1 MTSNLCIGIDLGT
14 TYSCAAVYRNGRV
27 EIITNLDG
35 NRTTPSVIAFTE
47 TGRLIGDAA
56 KNQAAMNPSNTV
68 YDVKRLIGQSFN
80 SQPVHAE
87 LPLLSFK
94 VEPSAD
100 NQPRIRIEP
109 DRLFSP
115 EELSAMVLSHL
126 KEASEKYL
134 GQAVTSAVITVPA
147 YFNDAQRQATKTAGQ
162 IAGLE
167 VLRIINEPT
176 AAALAYG
183 LERLGD
189 LSKVN
194 PSSNDSGRH
203 IVVVDLGGG
212 TFDCTLLVIQ
222 DGIYQVLATSG
233 DLHLGGEDFDS
244 RMVDFLSQEFKRRHK
259 VDLTGNKRALRR
271 LRNACEKAKR
281 VLSSA
286 NQASIEIDA
295 LASSVDY
302 STQISRARFEEL
314 CSDLFRSVLVPIQK
328 VLSDAKKQKNDID
341 EVILVGGSTRI
352 PKIQALVSE
361 FFDGKSLCTSINA
374 DESIAY
380 GAAVQAALLSG
391 QRDSRIDSM
400 VLVDVCPL
408 SIGIEVVGEKMAVVV
423 PRNTTIP
430 TERHQLFSTFADNQ
444 TSVLVQVFEGERQ
457 FTRDCRLLGKF
468 HLEGIPP
475 APKGVPNIE
484 VKFEIDANGILIV
497 SAVEKSSGK
506 SKNIQITNQR
516 GLFSNADIERMICE
530 AELYAAHDKAELD
543 RVNSRAQLENYIW
556 SIQAT
561 IAEQSVKEK
570 LGPEAASEIDEIVKT
585 TISWLDNNAKASQVE
600 FEARRQQ
607 VEERCA
613 PLMTKLMSSTT
624 PSAPPS
630 TAQSAPTSMP
640 KFKPPK
646 IEE

>member
-556 SIQAT
+556 SIQAA